1 MDKEKLIDLLKKQR
15 NIEELYNYIDDLK
28 LNVSIPYK
36 PYTII
41 RDRIYCDDVYEIFI
55 IYCNEDYTS
64 PIHSHS
70 ENGCILYVLDGCL
83 EETVYSHSG
92 ITHNKTIRS
101 FDKSFITNAI
111 GTHQIK
117 AATES
122 ISVHIY
128 SPPNYNNSTN
138 S

>member
-1 MDKEKLIDLLKKQR
+1 MDKEKLIDLLKNQQ
-15 NIEELYNYIDDLK
+15 NIEELYDSIDNLK

-55 IYCNEDYTS
+55 IYWNEDYTS

-70 ENGCILYVLDGCL
+70 VNGCILYVVDGCL
-83 EETVYSHSG
+83 EESIYSDS
-92 ITHNKTIRS
+92 IIVENKTIRS
-101 FDKSFITNAI
+101 FGKSFITNTI

-117 AATES
+117 AAVES
-122 ISVHIY
+122 ISLHIY
-128 SPPNYNNSTN
+128 SPPNS
-138 S
+138 